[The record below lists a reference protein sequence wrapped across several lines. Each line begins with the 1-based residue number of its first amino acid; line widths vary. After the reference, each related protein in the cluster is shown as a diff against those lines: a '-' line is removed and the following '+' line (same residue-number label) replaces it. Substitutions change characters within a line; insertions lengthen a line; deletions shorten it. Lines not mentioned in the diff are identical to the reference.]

1 MLDMNFQASSDN
13 YRKVNFLKKKKK
25 KKKTSI
31 LVLNVYI
38 MMLLDFGC
46 IFTHLKSVFIV
57 IKLIVITI
65 ISVNY
70 WRVPYR

>member
-1 MLDMNFQASSDN
+1 MLDMKFQASSDN
-13 YRKVNFLKKKKK
+13 YRKVNALKKRRKKEENK
-25 KKKTSI
+25 FSC
-31 LVLNVYI
+31 NVYI
-38 MMLLDFGC
+38 MLLHDFVC